1 MEEITAKELKK
12 LMDSKEDF
20 QLIDVREQK
29 EFDFANIGGEL
40 FPLNT
45 IPQNLDKIAKD
56 KKVVVYCR
64 SGARSA
70 NAIQYLEK
78 NGFKDL
84 FNLKGGI
91 LAWSDDVDPSIKKY

>member
-1 MEEITAKELKK
+1 MEEITAKQLKELI
-12 LMDSKEDF
+12 DSKKDF

-40 FPLNT
+40 IPLNT

-91 LAWSDDVDPSIKKY
+91 LAWSDDVDPNVKKY